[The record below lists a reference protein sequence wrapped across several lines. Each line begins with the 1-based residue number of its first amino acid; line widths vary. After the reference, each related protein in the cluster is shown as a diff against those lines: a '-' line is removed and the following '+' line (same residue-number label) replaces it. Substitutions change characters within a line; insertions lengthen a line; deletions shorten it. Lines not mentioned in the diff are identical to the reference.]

1 MPVQLQG
8 RLANTDRIAR
18 VDFCP
23 IERTVKLIGTRSA
36 MVLLREAAYGTTR
49 FDDFVRRAGLTE
61 TVASSRL
68 RELVE
73 AGLLTKE
80 PYREPGQRTRHEY
93 LLTDAGADLL
103 PTLIALANWGAE
115 HLPHQPGPSYTHA
128 GCGSEVHVHIECDA
142 GHAVTTDDVVAS
154 A

>member
-1 MPVQLQG
+1 MPVLLEG
-8 RLANTDRIAR
+8 HLANPERKAR
-18 VDFCP
+18 PDFCP
-23 IERTVKLIGTRSA
+23 IERTFKVVGTRSA
-36 MVLLREAAYGTTR
+36 MLLLREAVYGTTR

-80 PYREPGQRTRHEY
+80 PYREPGQRTRYEY
-93 LLTDAGADLL
+93 RLTAAGADLV
-103 PTLIALANWGAE
+103 PTLVSLAAWGAE
-115 HLPHQPGPSYTHA
+115 HLSHQPSPSFSHA
-128 GCGSEVHVHIECDA
+128 GCGAPVTAHIECDA
-142 GHAVTTDDVVAS
+142 GHAVAMDELVAS

>member
-1 MPVQLQG
+1 MPVQLEG
-8 RLANTDRIAR
+8 RLANPKRQAHP
-18 VDFCP
+18 DFCP
-23 IERTVKLIGTRSA
+23 IERTFKVVGTRSA
-36 MVLLREAAYGTTR
+36 MLLLREAAYGTTR

-93 LLTDAGADLL
+93 LLTASGADLL
-103 PTLIALANWGAE
+103 PALVALANWGAK
-115 HLPHQPGPSYTHA
+115 HLPHQPSPSYAHA
-128 GCGSEVHVHIECDA
+128 GCGAPVTARIECGA
-142 GHAVTTDDVVAS
+142 GHAVTMNELVAS

>member
-1 MPVQLQG
+1 MPVQLEG
-8 RLANTDRIAR
+8 RLANPRRMAR
-18 VDFCP
+18 PDFCP
-23 IERTVKLIGTRSA
+23 IERTFKVVGTRSA
-36 MVLLREAAYGTTR
+36 MLLIREAAYGTTR

-80 PYREPGQRTRHEY
+80 PYRDPGQRTRYEY
-93 LLTDAGADLL
+93 VLTEAGADLV
-103 PTLIALANWGAE
+103 PTLVALAAWGAE
-115 HLPHQPGPSYTHA
+115 HLPHRPSPSFTHE
-128 GCGSEVHVHIECDA
+128 GCGAPVTAHVECAA
-142 GHAVTTDDVVAS
+142 GHTITMDELVAS